1 MKFNLDNYLL
11 TGAIAIGTLFSECSQ
26 IQQETNQ
33 TKEKTA
39 LADSIHSEL
48 KKYSTTTHFIYEIQK
63 NSDYNFNDVK
73 TLEKIISNVESKFP
87 KKQEY
92 SKEEAIKILNTTDK
106 EIKSLGLEYNENKFD
121 CDDIS
126 FIYLAVGEKLNLPL
140 YGVSAP
146 QHLFIRYDK
155 NGKHN
160 SLNLEDSINNEDFN
174 WETTYAKI
182 CSDEYYKEW
191 LNISEYSIEK
201 KFVLKNLT
209 KLELI
214 ALACFNK
221 GNSLYETGGNDL
233 AIQNYNKAI
242 ELDPNDAR
250 FHYNKGN
257 SLYNKEEYNLAIQ
270 NYDKAIELNPNDAN
284 FYSNKGNS
292 LFKTGEYEQAIQNYD
307 KAIELNSNDAN
318 FYHNKQIVKRRLKQK

>member
-1 MKFNLDNYLL
+1 MKTNLKNYLFAG
-11 TGAIAIGTLFSECSQ
+11 TIAFGALFSGFSQ
-26 IQQETNQ
+26 AQSPKLLDKLSADVLAES
-33 TKEKTA
+33 EKYPTA
-39 LADSIHSEL
+39 
-48 KKYSTTTHFIYEIQK
+48 THFIYEIQK

-73 TLEKIISNVESKFP
+73 TLEKIIANVEKQYE
-87 KKQEY
+87 KKEKY
-92 SKEEAIKILNTTDK
+92 SNKEVIKILNTVNE
-106 EIKSLGLEYNENKFD
+106 EIKSFGLEYKRNKFD
-121 CDDIS
+121 CDDFS

-257 SLYNKEEYNLAIQ
+257 SLYNKEEY
-270 NYDKAIELNPNDAN
+270 
-284 FYSNKGNS
+284 
-292 LFKTGEYEQAIQNYD
+292 
-307 KAIELNSNDAN
+307 
-318 FYHNKQIVKRRLKQK
+318 

>member
-1 MKFNLDNYLL
+1 MKTNLNNYLSA
-11 TGAIAIGTLFSECSQ
+11 GVIAVGTLFSGCLQ
-26 IQQETNQ
+26 IKQETTQ
-33 TKEKTA
+33 AQEKSS
-39 LADSIHSEL
+39 LADSINSEL

-63 NSDYNFNDVK
+63 NSDYNFKDVK
-73 TLEKIISNVESKFP
+73 TLERIISNVESKFL
-87 KKQEY
+87 KKGEY

-174 WETTYAKI
+174 WETTSAKI
-182 CSDEYYKEW
+182 RSDEYYKEW
-191 LNISEYSIEK
+191 LNISEHSIEK
-201 KFVLKNLT
+201 RFVLKNLT

-214 ALACFNK
+214 AQAYYNKGYSFSKKGEYDFAIQEYDNAIELDQNDAEFYYHK
-221 GNSLYETGGNDL
+221 GNSLYE
-233 AIQNYNKAI
+233 
-242 ELDPNDAR
+242 
-250 FHYNKGN
+250 
-257 SLYNKEEYNLAIQ
+257 
-270 NYDKAIELNPNDAN
+270 
-284 FYSNKGNS
+284 
-292 LFKTGEYEQAIQNYD
+292 TGEYEQAIQNYD
-307 KAIELNSNDAN
+307 MAIKLNPNDAD
-318 FYHNKQIVKRRLKQK
+318 FYHNKQIVEKRLKQK